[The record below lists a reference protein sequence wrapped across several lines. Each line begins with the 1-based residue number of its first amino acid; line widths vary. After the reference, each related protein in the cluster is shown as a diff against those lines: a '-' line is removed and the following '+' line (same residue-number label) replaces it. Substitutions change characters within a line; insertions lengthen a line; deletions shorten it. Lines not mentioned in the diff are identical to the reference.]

1 MKVESINN
9 EGYALYDKGEN
20 VYLKIDTVQPDENE
34 WDGEVQKQ
42 LKMVFASR
50 SQHGDTEGLI
60 QYYPNSLITIA
71 ETAEHTSHLGQ
82 LLKEAGVVEGVLKE
96 LGLNEETVESVLNGQ
111 TRIEAETDDDNTELA
126 KVVYSFLGAKV
137 FRASTKPNSEDDP
150 AYSLVKEVFESADS
164 DKFGSEDGDADS
176 DDSGDDDSEDS
187 GDGGKETVFPEGK
200 DEDE

>member
-50 SQHGDTEGLI
+50 SQHGDTEGRI

-96 LGLNEETVESVLNGQ
+96 LGLNEETVESVLKGQ

-126 KVVYSFLGAKV
+126 KVVYSFLEAKV

-150 AYSLVKEVFESADS
+150 AYSLVKEVFEAVDSADVDS
-164 DKFGSEDGDADS
+164 AQEESE
-176 DDSGDDDSEDS
+176 SEE
-187 GDGGKETVFPEGK
+187 KETIFEEE